1 MEGSITFTPIGVA
14 RTPFSDRLSAPRQPF
29 AARDVEGTIELF
41 PGRDFEHALSD
52 LDGWEYLWV
61 IFCFHLNQGWRPKV
75 LPPRSAG
82 RRRGVFATRSPH
94 RPNPIGMSAVRLVSV
109 SGLVIRVRDVDM
121 LDGSPVLDIKPY
133 VPYADAYPGA
143 RTGWLEPLATGTAPE
158 GASAS
163 APTGEAKPRDP
174 EPGFEVIWSDLAAT
188 QAAWLREFHGVD
200 LVTPVNA
207 ILALGPQPHPYRRI
221 KREGAGF
228 RLAVKDWRARFHVEG
243 RRVTVES
250 LGVGYRPAELATSE
264 ALSVVIQRSFA
275 ARFGP

>member
-14 RTPFSDRLSAPRQPF
+14 RTPFSDRLSAPRQPS

-82 RRRGVFATRSPH
+82 GRRGVFATRSPH

-133 VPYADAYPGA
+133 VPYADAYPEA
-143 RTGWLEPLATGTAPE
+143 RTGWLEPLPPGTAPE
-158 GASAS
+158 EAS
-163 APTGEAKPRDP
+163 APDPTGGAKPRDP
-174 EPGFEVIWSDLAAT
+174 EPGFEVIWTDLAAA

-207 ILALGPQPHPYRRI
+207 VLTLGPQPHPYRRI

-264 ALSVVIQRSFA
+264 ALSVVIQRAFA
-275 ARFGP
+275 ARFGT